1 MAASTDPSPE
11 EDTDTQEDF
20 LLKTIPQ
27 LEPESLEP

>member
-11 EDTDTQEDF
+11 EDTDTQADF
-20 LLKTIPQ
+20 LLRMIPQ